1 MARGAALGLDGGVL
15 VNERPGGLD
24 VTFST
29 DSVLCRADAELLR
42 LESAVRIMAVTTAHQ
57 AFVYSVVKWLRKSRF
72 HVRVA
77 GIAKLWLRYLEK
89 AFLRRKLMHTVAAG
103 ATYLCFAVGGT
114 LKIWMSSC
122 MTFKAFC
129 VNQFCGGLAEP
140 EDLRYIS
147 ARFDVSLAGSMAVLA
162 GDSFTAV
169 HERHA
174 RVRIFREF
182 TYKVLMAGLAG
193 LGASVAGRQGR
204 VIGGRNGGLLTI
216 AASIHPPCFPE
227 GRKQ

>member
-1 MARGAALGLDGGVL
+1 M
-15 VNERPGGLD
+15 
-24 VTFST
+24 
-29 DSVLCRADAELLR
+29 
-42 LESAVRIMAVTTAHQ
+42 RIVAVTAAHQ
-57 AFVYSVVKWLRKSRF
+57 AFVYSVMKWLRKSRF

-89 AFLRRKLMHTVAAG
+89 ALLSRKLMHAVAAG

-114 LKIWMSSC
+114 VEIGMSSNV
-122 MTFKAFC
+122 TTKALV
-129 VNQFCGGLAEP
+129 VNQFCRRLAEL

-162 GDSFTAV
+162 RDPFTAV

-174 RVRIFREF
+174 RVRIVREF

-193 LGASVAGRQGR
+193 LGASVAGRQRR
-204 VIGGRNGGLLTI
+204 VTGGRNGGLLTI

-227 GRKQ
+227 ARKQ

>member
-89 AFLRRKLMHTVAAG
+89 ALLRRKLMHTVAG
-103 ATYLCFAVGGT
+103 VATYLCFAVGGT

-122 MTFKAFC
+122 MTLKAFG
-129 VNQFCGGLAEP
+129 VNQLCGGVAEP